1 MKTMLPPV
9 RRPVPL
15 RAGGTRKP
23 LEQAFDGWNVR
34 VCGSGTQAL
43 AMALLDTRARLAAP
57 APEVLLPAYACPD
70 LVTAS
75 LYAGVRPRLV
85 DTAPGG
91 RWGYDLEALE
101 KALSPNCVAIVAVNL
116 LGTGDQATELSALAA
131 ARAIPLIQDSAQHLP
146 QRLPARWLGD
156 YVVLSFGRGKPLN
169 LLGGGALLHRPQ
181 RSAALASLPSQPM
194 RSSRLGA
201 LEALAFNVATHP
213 LAYGMARRL
222 MGSSVGGTHY
232 KPLSGL
238 VTADEAKVT
247 ALEQAL
253 AGYAIDPGYNSEV
266 WSAARA
272 AWSGG
277 GIETLSCATQTTPDS
292 VRLRLGMMAPDVQ
305 TRNAIVAGL
314 DARGLGAT
322 AMYGTTLDKLAG
334 IPPEVARQ
342 GPFVNATDLAQR
354 LFTVRWRYARRRLS
368 STGCFGI
375 NLRLSSRKRR
385 SNNS

>member
-1 MKTMLPPV
+1 MPPV

-15 RAGGTRKP
+15 RAAGTRKP
-23 LEQAFDGWNVR
+23 LEEAFDGWNVR

-43 AMALLDTRARLAAP
+43 AMALLDARARLAAP
-57 APEVLLPAYACPD
+57 APEVILPAYACPD

-75 LYAGVRPRLV
+75 LFAGVRPKLV
-85 DTAPGG
+85 DTAAGG
-91 RWGYDLEALE
+91 RWGYDLAALE

-116 LGTGDQATELSALAA
+116 LGTGDQASEVSALAA
-131 ARAIPLIQDSAQHLP
+131 ARALPLIQDSAQHLP

-169 LLGGGALLHRPQ
+169 LLGGGALLHRPD
-181 RSAALASLPSQPM
+181 RVAAMASLQSQPM
-194 RSSRLGA
+194 RSSRLEVLKGV
-201 LEALAFNVATHP
+201 AFNVATHP
-213 LAYGMARRL
+213 VAYGLARRL

-238 VTADEAKVT
+238 VMADAAKVT
-247 ALEQAL
+247 AVEHAL
-253 AGYAIDPGYNSEV
+253 AGYAIDPGYDAEV
-266 WSAARA
+266 WSAVCATWA
-272 AWSGG
+272 SGG
-277 GIETLSCATQTTPDS
+277 LEVLSCATQNIPDS

-305 TRNAIVAGL
+305 TRDAIVAGL

-342 GPFVNATDLAQR
+342 GPFPNATDLAQR
-354 LFTVRWRYARRRLS
+354 LFTLPTHSRVGA
-368 STGCFGI
+368 GA
-375 NLRLSSRKRR
+375 LRQAQALVDGLLRH
-385 SNNS
+385 